1 MFFLDIP
8 EAYKK
13 GKVNFLSVKI
23 KVREGVFIPREETE
37 FWVSKAIEKLKKK
50 GFEKKKIKFLDIF
63 SGSGCIGISL
73 LVNFKNSFVTFS
85 DISDIAI
92 LQIKENLE
100 ENKLDPRRYEVL
112 KSNLFEEISKKYDF
126 IFANPPYVALDR
138 KNEVQKS
145 VLYYEPPLSIF
156 AGKDGLLIIRKFLD
170 QAKNYL
176 KKEGR
181 IYLEFDP
188 YQKEEIRSII
198 ERNDFSRSEF
208 YRDQFGKWRWVEI
221 YY

>member
-1 MFFLDIP
+1 MPFLGLP

-13 GKVNFLSVKI
+13 GRIKFIDLKI
-23 KVREGVFIPREETE
+23 NVREGVFIPREETE
-37 FWVSKAIEKLKKK
+37 FWVERTIEELKKE
-50 GFEKKKIKFLDIF
+50 GFEKKKITFLDIF

-73 LVNFKNSFVTFS
+73 LINFRNSFVTFS
-85 DISDIAI
+85 DVADIAI

-100 ENKLDPRRYEVL
+100 ENKLDPKRYEVL
-112 KSNLFEEISKKYDF
+112 KSNLFEEIKKKYDF

-138 KNEVQKS
+138 KDEVQKS
-145 VLYYEPPLSIF
+145 VLYYEPPLSLF
-156 AGKDGLLIIRKFLD
+156 AGKDGLLIIRKFLE

-176 KKEGR
+176 KKQGR

-198 ERNDFSRSEF
+198 EKNNFSKSEF
-208 YRDQFGKWRWVEI
+208 YEDQFGKWRWVEI